1 MDYDGTTSSEAH
13 EFSRGC
19 IQNTEPE
26 TMITRYVKL
35 QLLAGIALYYTL
47 VAFNNLADFGS
58 NYEFVRHVL
67 LMDSTFTGNHG
78 MWRALPSPTVHL
90 IFYLSIIAWEIA
102 TMVLLWLGVLH
113 LARTWRQSAVVF
125 SKAKRVPVIALTL
138 SMLMWLVA
146 FLSIGAEW
154 FLMWQSHTW
163 NGQEAAFRMFAVAGI
178 VLLILMQPEGET
190 QP

>member
-78 MWRALPSPTVHL
+78 MWRAIHSPSIHL
-90 IFYLSIIAWEIA
+90 AFYWSIILWEFA
-102 TMVLLWLGVLH
+102 SAVLLWWAAANLFRAL
-113 LARTWRQSAVVF
+113 RRSAANLQYA
-125 SKAKRVPVIALTL
+125 KAHRC
-138 SMLMWLVA
+138 SG
-146 FLSIGAEW
+146 LSI
-154 FLMWQSHTW
+154 LIVD
-163 NGQEAAFRMFAVAGI
+163 VAGRI
-178 VLLILMQPEGET
+178 P
-190 QP
+190 